1 MDPQDSDLLK
11 SIHADITVLSGGDVF
26 DASNYIQNE
35 QSQNVVVYH
44 KNGFA
49 TKASKKRNNPEV
61 LSNVAVKH
69 CAYDDLTEEDVPIS
83 QEISGSEAPLI
94 IDQRMIILHS
104 DAQTTESVNL
114 FSDDWTIDF
123 ADEQQLRRAEETS
136 RMTLA
141 SSAPLEENTP
151 EEALVVNET
160 SRLVAPSIG
169 CLPPTIIIASD
180 DDDEGVLD
188 GDDRVPSYVKFPES
202 LRKAVGDSAPIW
214 QPYEVHSY
222 RAL

>member
-1 MDPQDSDLLK
+1 
-11 SIHADITVLSGGDVF
+11 
-26 DASNYIQNE
+26 
-35 QSQNVVVYH
+35 
-44 KNGFA
+44 
-49 TKASKKRNNPEV
+49 
-61 LSNVAVKH
+61 
-69 CAYDDLTEEDVPIS
+69 
-83 QEISGSEAPLI
+83 
-94 IDQRMIILHS
+94 MIILHS
-104 DAQTTESVNL
+104 DAQTTESGDL

-123 ADEQQLRRAEETS
+123 ADEQQLRRVEETS

-214 QPYEVHSY
+214 QPYGTDSAPGQSAGEAEGVARPDDRTAKHTESTHNN
-222 RAL
+222 L

>member
-1 MDPQDSDLLK
+1 M
-11 SIHADITVLSGGDVF
+11 

-44 KNGFA
+44 ENGFA

-61 LSNVAVKH
+61 LSNVAVKR
-69 CAYDDLTEEDVPIS
+69 CAYDDLTEEDIPIS
-83 QEISGSEAPLI
+83 QEIVHYGAQGSEAPLI
-94 IDQRMIILHS
+94 IDQRMIIVHS
-104 DAQTTESVNL
+104 DAQTMESGDL

-141 SSAPLEENTP
+141 SSAPLEENRP

-188 GDDRVPSYVKFPES
+188 GDDRVP
-202 LRKAVGDSAPIW
+202 R
-214 QPYEVHSY
+214 
-222 RAL
+222 

>member
-1 MDPQDSDLLK
+1 M
-11 SIHADITVLSGGDVF
+11 

-44 KNGFA
+44 ENGFA
-49 TKASKKRNNPEV
+49 TKASKKQNNPEV
-61 LSNVAVKH
+61 LSNVAVKR

-83 QEISGSEAPLI
+83 QEIVHYGAV
-94 IDQRMIILHS
+94 LHS
-104 DAQTTESVNL
+104 DAQTTESGDL

-141 SSAPLEENTP
+141 SSAPLEENRP

-169 CLPPTIIIASD
+169 CLPPTIITASD
-180 DDDEGVLD
+180 DDPTVLD
-188 GDDRVPSYVKFPES
+188 GDDR
-202 LRKAVGDSAPIW
+202 AP
-214 QPYEVHSY
+214 
-222 RAL
+222 R